1 MGKSKFGFAD
11 IMNAKS
17 RAAGIGNVSEYT
29 EIWLSPYDVKPSE
42 SNFYSQENIEELADS
57 FLTVGQQQPTVL
69 GRVNGA
75 FKIVSGH
82 RRNLANIMNIERGHE
97 EYKKVRYLYK
107 DMTGAMFE
115 LSLLIGNAY
124 NRELTA
130 WEKTQQAQRLK
141 EALLRAKD
149 EDGLEITGKLRD
161 IIAELMNESPTNIA
175 RMDSINNNA
184 TPEIKEEFAKGN
196 IGVTTAY
203 EAAKLPPE
211 EQKAIAEKAA
221 AGESIRAKEIAAKVA
236 EKKAGDDY
244 ETPHPESIT
253 SLCYSCQRYKDCNV
267 KTGTCEKCDQYINKA
282 EAEKTD
288 EQRYSDEQDKIDR
301 DTKKKLQEQADRE
314 KMEKLPSD
322 GKADHKTHEVKIAVS
337 YYGDIV
343 SGKKKFELR
352 KNDRGYKVGDSLKM
366 LEFKDGKHTGRTIDA
381 DIIYMLE
388 DYTGLEEGYCI
399 LGIDVTAHSGEVS
412 ETDTGGADQLPGQMS
427 IEDYQIGQ
435 AAEPERGISNEQ
447 AAAEKEE

>member
-1 MGKSKFGFAD
+1 MGKAKFGITD

-69 GRVNGA
+69 GRVNGE

-82 RRNLANIMNIERGHE
+82 RRNLANILNIERGHE
-97 EYKKVRYLYK
+97 EFKKVRYLYK
-107 DMTGAMFE
+107 DMSGAMFE

-141 EALLRAKD
+141 DALLRAKD
-149 EDGLEITGKLRD
+149 EDGLEIAGKLRD
-161 IIAELMNESPTNIA
+161 VIAELMNESPTNIA

-236 EKKAGDDY
+236 EKKAGDSY

-253 SLCYSCQRYKDCNV
+253 SLCYSCKRYKDCNV

-288 EQRYSDEQDKIDR
+288 EQRYSEEQDKIDR
-301 DTKKKLQEQADRE
+301 DTKKKLQERADRE

-322 GKADHKTHEVKIAVS
+322 GKADHKTHDIKIASS
-337 YYGDIV
+337 YYEDII

-366 LEFKDGKHTGRTIDA
+366 LEFADGKHTGRTIDA

-399 LGIDVTAHSGEVS
+399 LGIDAKVFSGEVS
-412 ETDTGGADQLPGQMS
+412 ETDTQQDETGGEIPGQMS
-427 IEDYQIGQ
+427 IEDYQKGGQ
-435 AAEPERGISNEQ
+435 EDNEQ
-447 AAAEKEE
+447 TAEEKEE

>member
-69 GRVNGA
+69 GRVNGE

-82 RRNLANIMNIERGHE
+82 RRNLANILNIERGHE
-97 EYKKVRYLYK
+97 EFKKVRYLYK
-107 DMTGAMFE
+107 DMSGAMFE

-141 EALLRAKD
+141 DALLRAKD
-149 EDGLEITGKLRD
+149 EDGLEIAGKLRD
-161 IIAELMNESPTNIA
+161 VIAELMNESPTNIA

-435 AAEPERGISNEQ
+435 AAEPESEAGNEQ
-447 AAAEKEE
+447 QEEEKEG

>member
-1 MGKSKFGFAD
+1 MK
-11 IMNAKS
+11 
-17 RAAGIGNVSEYT
+17 AA
-29 EIWLSPYDVKPSE
+29 
-42 SNFYSQENIEELADS
+42 QENTHQSLEGIEELADS
-57 FLTVGQQQPTVL
+57 FLHVGQEQPTVL
-69 GRVNGA
+69 ARIRGGY
-75 FKIVSGH
+75 FIIDGH
-82 RRNLANIMNIERGHE
+82 RRNAANILNLERGHK
-97 EYKKVRYLYK
+97 EYEKVLYRYM
-107 DMTGAMFE
+107 DMSEAMYE
-115 LSLLIGNAY
+115 LRLLAGNGY
-124 NRELTA
+124 TQPLTA
-130 WEKTQQAQRLK
+130 YEKTRLVERTK
-141 EALLRAKD
+141 AALMRAKE
-149 EDGLEITGKLRD
+149 EDGLEIQGRMRD
-161 IIAELMNESPTNIA
+161 LIAAMLNESGANVA
-175 RMDSINNNA
+175 RMESINNNA
-184 TPEIKEEFAKGN
+184 TPEVKEQLKSGN
-196 IGVTTAY
+196 MGITAAY
-203 EAAKLPPE
+203 EAARLPPE
-211 EQKAIAEKAA
+211 EQKAIADKVAA
-221 AGESIRAKEIAAKVA
+221 REGISAKEIAAKVA
-236 EKKAGDDY
+236 EKKAGDSY

-253 SLCYSCQRYKDCNV
+253 SLCYSCKRYKDCNV

-301 DTKKKLQEQADRE
+301 DTKKKLQERADRE

-343 SGKKKFELR
+343 SGKKRFELR

-412 ETDTGGADQLPGQMS
+412 ETDTGGQLPGQMS

-435 AAEPERGISNEQ
+435 AAEPESEAGNEQ
-447 AAAEKEE
+447 QEE